1 MNYFAA
7 LFKKKCPRCRK
18 GDMFCSKSAYKK
30 GFMKMPEKCTEC
42 GQPMEIEP
50 GFYYGTGY
58 VSYALTVAFS
68 VTTFVAWWVIIGISV
83 DDTRVFW
90 WIGLNAFS
98 LIVLMPWFMKLSR
111 TIWLSFFIKYNPN
124 WITEQPATAE
134 RIIERQAEIL

>member
-1 MNYFAA
+1 
-7 LFKKKCPRCRK
+7 
-18 GDMFCSKSAYKK
+18 
-30 GFMKMPEKCTEC
+30 MKMPEKCPEC

-90 WIGLNAFS
+90 WIGLNAFA

-111 TIWLSFFIKYNPN
+111 TIWLSFFVKYNPN
-124 WITEQPATAE
+124 WRAEQPATAE
-134 RIIERQAEIL
+134 RIIERQAEIV